1 MTGIEQK
8 SNISGGPIMR
18 QRFFAVSILAI
29 LLATA
34 FPAAAQQTTAPRQD
48 RFARLMA
55 RVDAD
60 HDGFIEAAEAQAFAA
75 ARFAKLDKAHR
86 GYLTLDDW
94 EASLRRAL
102 DRASETRRPR
112 LERALSSREAAFRA
126 MNKAG
131 DGKLTKAE
139 FLADSAARFAAAD
152 TNKDGKLSLDE
163 LRAAKGHAF

>member
-8 SNISGGPIMR
+8 WNIAGEPVMR
-18 QRFFAVSILAI
+18 QRFLTLPILAI
-29 LLATA
+29 LLATVL
-34 FPAAAQQTTAPRQD
+34 PAAAQQNAAARPD
-48 RFARLMA
+48 RFEQLMA
-55 RVDAD
+55 RVDTD

-75 ARFAKLDKAHR
+75 ARFDKLDKAHR

-112 LERALSSREAAFRA
+112 LERALSGREAAFRA

-152 TNKDGKLSLDE
+152 TNRDGKLSLDE
-163 LRAAKGHAF
+163 LRTAKGHAF